1 MVIYF
6 VFVNEVLGS
15 LVIFGLVYIVMR
27 KICKEMES
35 NIYYKILEFFF
46 FDLYYYNLLS
56 LFKVYVFS
64 FYKSVV

>member
-6 VFVNEVLGS
+6 VFVNEVLGC
-15 LVIFGLVYIVMR
+15 LVIFGLVYIVMGI
-27 KICKEMES
+27 ICKEMES

>member
-15 LVIFGLVYIVMR
+15 LVIFGLVYIVMGI
-27 KICKEMES
+27 ICKEMES
-35 NIYYKILEFFF
+35 NIYCMILEFFF

>member
-6 VFVNEVLGS
+6 VFVNEVLGC
-15 LVIFGLVYIVMR
+15 LVIFGLVYIVMG

-35 NIYYKILEFFF
+35 NIYYMILEFFF